1 MTASNAPDIGI
12 SIMKEQDYHLENVT
26 FKKIEDKVNHSV
38 SFYVNKG
45 SVAKLNLYYN
55 FNKKESFV

>member
-26 FKKIEDKVNHSV
+26 FKKIEDKVNHRLTPISGNYIKTL
-38 SFYVNKG
+38 S
-45 SVAKLNLYYN
+45 LNSY
-55 FNKKESFV
+55 

>member
-12 SIMKEQDYHLENVT
+12 SIRKEQDYHLENVT

-45 SVAKLNLYYN
+45 SVAKLNL
-55 FNKKESFV
+55 

>member
-26 FKKIEDKVNHSV
+26 FKKIDSSDKRFCCKVEFIV
-38 SFYVNKG
+38 
-45 SVAKLNLYYN
+45 
-55 FNKKESFV
+55 